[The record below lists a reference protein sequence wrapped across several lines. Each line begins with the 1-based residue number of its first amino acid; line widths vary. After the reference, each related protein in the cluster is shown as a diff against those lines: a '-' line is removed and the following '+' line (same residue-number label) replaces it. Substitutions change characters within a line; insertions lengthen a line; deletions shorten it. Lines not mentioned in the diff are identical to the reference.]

1 MHLYQIMSVAV
12 FNRSNCLTYFHEFCP
27 SSCVLSV
34 SCLKL
39 MAPAGALGRNMWVK
53 QAHMWYHPVVF
64 GKTIL
69 WEACCTKT
77 WPSISHS
84 SGPHNYDDPLCT
96 AVVLEN
102 ASIHSLWLP
111 SDVPSLPC
119 GVKGQCKG
127 GQHNGQWE
135 HLSSAKGPVW
145 SISYTVSWPIAT
157 DLICHRVISGSPLNA
172 HCFWII
178 VKERLQVDGWT
189 SILNWRGTIKVDRC
203 NGPIYQELIHSPIL
217 LSTNKKARFHCAR
230 YERTTAWVQ

>member
-12 FNRSNCLTYFHEFCP
+12 FNRSNCLTYIHEFFP

-34 SCLKL
+34 SCLKP
-39 MAPAGALGRNMWVK
+39 MAPAGALGQNIWVK

-96 AVVLEN
+96 AAVLEN

-127 GQHNGQWE
+127 GQHNGHWE
-135 HLSSAKGPVW
+135 SKN
-145 SISYTVSWPIAT
+145 
-157 DLICHRVISGSPLNA
+157 ICHHQKAQFVPFPTLYPDLLPLISFVIESFQGHP
-172 HCFWII
+172 
-178 VKERLQVDGWT
+178 
-189 SILNWRGTIKVDRC
+189 
-203 NGPIYQELIHSPIL
+203 
-217 LSTNKKARFHCAR
+217 
-230 YERTTAWVQ
+230 